1 MSDKT
6 RQDLEN
12 AIAAHM
18 LEEADDKSVVLSE
31 YVVISAAQYMNPDRP
46 YTTGYGFA
54 CTTSMS
60 HSHLL
65 GLIDV
70 GTDMIKASL
79 KDEES

>member
-1 MSDKT
+1 MSEKT

-18 LEEADDKSVVLSE
+18 LEETEDKSAILSE
-31 YVVISAAQYMNPDRP
+31 YVVITAAQYMNPDRP

-54 CTTSMS
+54 CTISMS

-65 GLIDV
+65 GLLEM
-70 GTDMIKASL
+70 GTNMIKGSITG
-79 KDEES
+79 EEP